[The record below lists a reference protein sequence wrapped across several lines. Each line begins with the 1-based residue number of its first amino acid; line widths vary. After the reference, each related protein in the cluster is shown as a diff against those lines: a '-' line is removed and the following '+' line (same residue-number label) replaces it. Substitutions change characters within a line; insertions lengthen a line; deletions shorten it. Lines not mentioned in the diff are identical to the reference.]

1 MKKLILPIFVIV
13 LLALSYYYF
22 IYQNYNNW
30 PIVNQNPQGETI
42 VAFGDSL
49 TAGYGVDK
57 YDNYPSQL
65 SRMIGEPVINMGV
78 SGETTGQALLRIE
91 DVVQANPKIVMVSL
105 GANDLRKR
113 IPAKE
118 AFANLKR
125 IVNILQAN
133 GALVIIGGLDIPYYK
148 NDYAEDYINF
158 AKSYGCL
165 LVPNVLEGVIGNKDL
180 MVDAVHPNAKGYR
193 IMANQFYNVI
203 KEYVD

>member
-1 MKKLILPIFVIV
+1 MKKLILLIFVIV
-13 LLALSYYYF
+13 LLALLYYYF

-42 VAFGDSL
+42 IAFGDSL

-165 LVPNVLEGVIGNKDL
+165 LVPNVLEGIIGNKDL

-203 KEYVD
+203 KKYVD

>member
-1 MKKLILPIFVIV
+1 MKKLILLIFVIV

-165 LVPNVLEGVIGNKDL
+165 LVPNVLEGIIGNKDL

-193 IMANQFYNVI
+193 IMANHFYNVI
-203 KEYVD
+203 KKYVD

>member
-1 MKKLILPIFVIV
+1 MKKLILLIFVIV

>member
-1 MKKLILPIFVIV
+1 MKKLILLIFVIV

-42 VAFGDSL
+42 IAFGDSL

-165 LVPNVLEGVIGNKDL
+165 LVPNVLEGIIGNKDL

-193 IMANQFYNVI
+193 IMANQFYDVI
-203 KEYVD
+203 KKYVD

>member
-1 MKKLILPIFVIV
+1 MKKLILLIFVIV

-42 VAFGDSL
+42 IAFGDSL

-65 SRMIGEPVINMGV
+65 SRMIGEPVINMGI

-118 AFANLKR
+118 AFVNLKR

-165 LVPNVLEGVIGNKDL
+165 LVPNVLEGIIGNKDL

-193 IMANQFYNVI
+193 IMANQFYDVI
-203 KEYVD
+203 KKYVD

>member
-1 MKKLILPIFVIV
+1 MKKLILLIFIIV

>member
-1 MKKLILPIFVIV
+1 MKKLILLIFVIV

-165 LVPNVLEGVIGNKDL
+165 LVPNVLEGIIGNKDL

-203 KEYVD
+203 KKYVD

>member
-1 MKKLILPIFVIV
+1 MKKLILLIFVIV

-118 AFANLKR
+118 AFVNLKR

-165 LVPNVLEGVIGNKDL
+165 LVPNVLEGIIGYKDL